1 MKEAATEAASK
12 RYLIN
17 YLPSAAR
24 SFSDCMA
31 TVITEKPIAS
41 AIVTA
46 QIEIHM
52 VGPHDGFPAQRAYGD
67 LVPPR
72 SKKSDVR

>member
-1 MKEAATEAASK
+1 MKEAATEATSK
-12 RYLIN
+12 RYLNATDIN

-31 TVITEKPIAS
+31 TAITENPIAS

-52 VGPHDGFPAQRAYGD
+52 VGPYDWRSTRLWGF
-67 LVPPR
+67 R
-72 SKKSDVR
+72 SE

>member
-1 MKEAATEAASK
+1 
-12 RYLIN
+12 
-17 YLPSAAR
+17 
-24 SFSDCMA
+24 MA
-31 TVITEKPIAS
+31 TAITEKPIAS

-52 VGPHDGFPAQRAYGD
+52 VGPHDWFPAQRAYGD